1 MRNEVMIWD
10 FEKSLMR
17 RLLLWAILSILF
29 GAGLIFF
36 GDHFWQGFGIQAL
49 AWGAVDGIIVWFGWR
64 RVRKN
69 LGVDASNQ
77 INTREARRIRKILWI
92 NTALDVLYMASGA
105 VIIFTLGSTS
115 AFWRGTG
122 WGIIIQAV
130 FLFIFDM
137 WHAFHVPHPST
148 TSSLIG

>member
-1 MRNEVMIWD
+1 MKDKEMIWD

-17 RLLLWAILSILF
+17 RLLLWAILSMVTGVALILF
-29 GAGLIFF
+29 GNP
-36 GDHFWQGFGIQAL
+36 FWQGFGIQAL

-64 RVRKN
+64 RVKHN
-69 LGVDASNQ
+69 LGDDKDDLRDTQEAS
-77 INTREARRIRKILWI
+77 RIRKILWI
-92 NTALDVLYMASGA
+92 NTALDVLYIASGG
-105 VIIFTLGSTS
+105 VMIFTLGSTS

-137 WHAFHVPHPST
+137 WHAWHVPNPPWRSST
-148 TSSLIG
+148 TG